1 MRAAALLLVAAVVT
15 GCGGGDDQ
23 VSDDRA
29 VASLE
34 QQRDD
39 VRGLATE
46 LTTALGPASES
57 WGRYE
62 GCDSA
67 FNDVYRNFRYLAQ
80 LRVDATDDAGDPSS
94 LDQVLAD
101 ADLTRDE
108 AASEPDKLR
117 ATRDDLSVSFWS
129 LPAGGLLVTVQ
140 GPCVDVPED
149 ARAEW
154 TKRGRRE
161 QLA

>member
-1 MRAAALLLVAAVVT
+1 VRPAAALLVAAVATGAT
-15 GCGGGDDQ
+15 GCGGGGDQ
-23 VSDDRA
+23 VSDDHAATR
-29 VASLE
+29 LE
-34 QQRDD
+34 QQRDG
-39 VRGLATE
+39 VRGLATD
-46 LTTALGPASES
+46 LTGSLGPTSES

-80 LRVDATDDAGDPSS
+80 LRLDAAPEGPLDP
-94 LDQVLAD
+94 VLA
-101 ADLTRDE
+101 AAGLTRDD

-117 ATRDDLSVSFWS
+117 ATRDDLSVSFWT

-149 ARAEW
+149 ARADW
-154 TKRGRRE
+154 TQRGSRE